1 MDYIK
6 EKVLKLAEKVAEAQG
21 AEVFD
26 TEILGKG
33 RLLVR
38 VTIDKEGGIT
48 LDDCEKFSRALE
60 ALLDVENPIPGPYN
74 LEVSSP
80 GLDRPLRGIKD
91 FEKNKGKLTRIVTKE
106 EIEGRNLFVGRI
118 VKVHGN
124 FIRLL
129 VNNHEL
135 DIPLEKIS
143 KARLEVEFSWQKN
156 SAM

>member
-21 AEVFD
+21 VEVSD

-33 RLLVR
+33 RLFVR
-38 VTIDKEGGIT
+38 VTIDREGGIT

-60 ALLDVENPIPGPYN
+60 AILDVEDPIPGPYN

-118 VKVHGN
+118 VEVHGN

>member
-106 EIEGRNLFVGRI
+106 EIEGRNFFVGRI
-118 VKVHGN
+118 VEVHDN